1 MKNIFFSSSNGLQ
14 TKKWQFVIQI
24 FFASF
29 EKKIWRGIEKTEQ
42 PPGFSDEPF
51 YGLKM

>member
-1 MKNIFFSSSNGLQ
+1 MVCRR
-14 TKKWQFVIQI
+14 KKWQFVISI

-29 EKKIWRGIEKTEQ
+29 EKKIEKTEQ